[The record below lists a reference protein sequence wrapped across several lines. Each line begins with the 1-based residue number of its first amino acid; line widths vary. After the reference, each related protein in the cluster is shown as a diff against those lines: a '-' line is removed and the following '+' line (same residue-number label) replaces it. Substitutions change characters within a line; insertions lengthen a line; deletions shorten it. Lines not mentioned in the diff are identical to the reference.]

1 MLLLAA
7 TLRWVEP
14 GLVELKYDEA
24 HVTALALQVT
34 GGDFWPVLS
43 GGTSWGIQR
52 PALDVYLLAA
62 ALALGGRHV
71 EAAVWGVGALGLL
84 AVALTYAL
92 GRRIGGARVGLLAAL
107 FMAANPWLV
116 FYDRKLWA
124 HIQVVFSVVLLRLAW
139 ELVVRRRG
147 WAAFWFPVIV
157 ALQGLTHILAV
168 AQALS
173 WLGGFASA
181 PRRWLRWQT
190 LGGLAVGVVLVA
202 PYLVALAR
210 GYLTS
215 GLTPGQAATGVATQV
230 GSWASVT
237 PVAAWRQAA
246 SLFAGVGLTGLVGL
260 PASQSVWWQAAN
272 ALVVPVLLVMG
283 LGLVRILVHAAGGA
297 TADENVT
304 QNEKPSSWIRGF
316 SRFLASRV
324 RPAKASNPAPHQD
337 VFRIAS
343 QGDSPREVRAARLL
357 LAWTIGPLLALGVG
371 LVPVYL
377 QYWTILLPLPALY
390 FAFGLDGLAG
400 RGQQSRANWQFAL
413 RSAGGALAG
422 VFTAALVVVWIGSHV
437 ALLSAVDAGAGGAAF
452 GVSLKRWQVTLAEA
466 RSWAARLGTQ
476 EIRVAVDGVDPGYD
490 GEPAAVALLVGNPP
504 WARFVAPASPPA
516 LLLSYDRP
524 SLYLLTIQSP
534 ETEQAHDRLGERVW
548 EGELAAG
555 HAPARL
561 YRLPHAQAADLG
573 IQRLDPPPAFDAGLA
588 LLGYRFPDAARAE
601 KPFQV
606 TLVWRVL
613 DPPPA
618 VRTSDMTAF
627 NHVLAA
633 GDERVGQV
641 DGLALLSRDWWPGDV
656 LVQSYLLTLP
666 AGTYRWRVG
675 LYSRTEG
682 GRAQLADGGG
692 DFVDLGPLVVR

>member
-1 MLLLAA
+1 MAA
-7 TLRWVEP
+7 ALRWSEP
-14 GLVELKYDEA
+14 ELVEFKYDEA
-24 HVTALALQVT
+24 HVTALAMQVT
-34 GGDFWPVLS
+34 GGNFWPVLS

-62 ALALGGRHV
+62 PLALGGRHV
-71 EAAVWGVGALGLL
+71 EAAVWGVAALGLL
-84 AVALTYAL
+84 AVAMTYAL
-92 GRRIGGARVGLLAAL
+92 GRRIAGERVGVLAAL

-124 HIQVVFSVVLLRLAW
+124 HIQVVFSVALLWLAW
-139 ELVVRRRG
+139 EVVVRRRG
-147 WAAFWFPVIV
+147 RAAFWFPVI
-157 ALQGLTHILAV
+157 AGLQGLTHILAV

-181 PRRWLRWQT
+181 PRRWWRWQT
-190 LGGLAVGVVLVA
+190 LGGLGAGVALVT
-202 PYLVALAR
+202 PYLIALAR
-210 GYLTS
+210 EYLAR
-215 GLTPGQAATGVATQV
+215 GLTPGKAATDVATQV

-237 PVAAWRQAA
+237 PAAAWRQAA

-260 PASQSVWWQAAN
+260 PASHSIWWQAAN
-272 ALVVPVLLVMG
+272 ALAVPLLLVMG
-283 LGLVRILVHAAGGA
+283 LGFALTIRQISLHNAG
-297 TADENVT
+297 
-304 QNEKPSSWIRGF
+304 
-316 SRFLASRV
+316 
-324 RPAKASNPAPHQD
+324 
-337 VFRIAS
+337 
-343 QGDSPREVRAARLL
+343 ARLL
-357 LAWTIGPLLALGVG
+357 LAWTVGPILALGTG

-390 FAFGLDGLAG
+390 FALGLDGLV
-400 RGQQSRANWQFAL
+400 RGVQRL
-413 RSAGGALAG
+413 IGEERSASRVAIASAA
-422 VFTAALVVVWIGSHV
+422 VFAMAVAFIWIGSYG

-524 SLYLLTIQSP
+524 SLYLWTIHSP
-534 ETEQAHDRLGERVW
+534 ETEQALDRLGERVW
-548 EGELAAG
+548 ECELAEG

-561 YRLPHAQAADLG
+561 YRLPPAQAADLG
-573 IQRLDPPPAFDAGLA
+573 IQRLDPLPAFDAGLA
-588 LLGYRFPDAARAE
+588 LIGYRFSDAAQAE

-618 VRTSDMTAF
+618 VRVRDVTAF
-627 NHVLAA
+627 NHILAA

-675 LYSRTEG
+675 LYSRADG
-682 GRAQLADGGG
+682 GRAQVSNGG
-692 DFVDLGPLVVR
+692 DFVELGPLIVP